1 MSTTIPCPGC
11 QTLNTL
17 GAKFCKKCGGSLGA
31 GKTPQPG
38 GERRCAKG
46 HVFEPHWEVCA
57 WCAGPPVDNASAGKT
72 APQEKPTPENGVRRK
87 TIKEQVTPQPDNT
100 DPQPHTT
107 KEEST
112 GTVTREFPTPPERKK
127 TQVIRKSNE
136 QPAKNAENKPHLV
149 GWLVNYTQDKAG
161 VAYELREGR
170 YIIGSGSRASIV
182 IPDENSIS
190 GEHAILLYRN
200 GRLRFQDN
208 LSTNG
213 SFINGEEVDDK
224 IDLHHGD
231 RVRLGNTELI
241 VTLVPNG

>member
-11 QTLNTL
+11 QSENNPA
-17 GAKFCKKCGGSLGA
+17 AKFCKKCGDPLRAGA
-31 GKTPQPG
+31 TPPPG

-46 HVFEPHWEVCA
+46 HVFEPDWEVCA
-57 WCAGPPVDNASAGKT
+57 WCSGPPVENPSSGTA
-72 APQEKPTPENGVRRK
+72 APQKKPVQGNGIRRK
-87 TIKEQVTPQPDNT
+87 TIKEQVDPLPDN
-100 DPQPHTT
+100 PGPPPH
-107 KEEST
+107 KKQKKS
-112 GTVTREFPTPPERKK
+112 PTPLERKK
-127 TQVIRKSNE
+127 TQVIRKNNE
-136 QPAKNAENKPHLV
+136 QPAENAENKPHLV

-161 VAYELREGR
+161 TAYELREGR
-170 YIIGSGSRASIV
+170 YIIGSGSRASIK
-182 IPDENSIS
+182 ISDENSIS

-224 IDLHHGD
+224 TDLKHGD

-241 VTLVPNG
+241 VTLVPKEKN